1 MDGWIDGCKHKWL
14 GEWMGRWL
22 PGLVDKKMDWVN
34 GQMDDRRIFF
44 FFFSTSVE
52 GDCV

>member
-1 MDGWIDGCKHKWL
+1 
-14 GEWMGRWL
+14 MGRWL

-44 FFFSTSVE
+44 FSSVPLWRVIVSRRMRLQK
-52 GDCV
+52 GQFGQ